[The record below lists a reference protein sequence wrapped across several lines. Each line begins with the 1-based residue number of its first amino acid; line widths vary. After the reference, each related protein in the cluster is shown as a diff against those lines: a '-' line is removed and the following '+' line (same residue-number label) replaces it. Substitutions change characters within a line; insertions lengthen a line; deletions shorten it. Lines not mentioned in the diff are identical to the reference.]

1 LKPNEVFVYGANLS
15 WIQGA
20 GAAKQALKFGAV
32 YGRGGLVGQTY
43 GIPTKDKN
51 IKTLP
56 LSEIKHYI
64 DIFEGVVRD
73 RQDLTFLLTSI
84 GTGLAG
90 YTVQEIAPL
99 FVNFAFATNVVWPY
113 EFAKELQERYSDLF
127 AKTKTY
133 DLFPAFS

>member
-1 LKPNEVFVYGANLS
+1 MRYHNGNITKLEPNEIFTYGANLL
-15 WIQGA
+15 GKHGL
-20 GAAKQALKFGAV
+20 GAAKQAMKFGAV
-32 YGRGGLVGQTY
+32 YGRFGLVGQTY

-64 DIFEGVVRD
+64 DIYEGVVRD

-99 FVNFAFATNVVWPY
+99 FVNFIHFKNVVWPE
-113 EFAKELQERYSDLF
+113 EFVKELQKR
-127 AKTKTY
+127 
-133 DLFPAFS
+133 

>member
-1 LKPNEVFVYGANLS
+1 MRYHDNKITKLEPNEIFVYGANLA

-20 GAAKQALKFGAV
+20 GAARQALKFGAV

-51 IKTLP
+51 LKTLP

-73 RQDLTFLLTSI
+73 RQDLTFLITKV
-84 GTGLAG
+84 GCGLAN
-90 YTVQEIAPL
+90 YQDWQIKPL
-99 FVNFAFATNVVWPY
+99 FQNFYQFDNVVMPIWS
-113 EFAKELQERYSDLF
+113 E
-127 AKTKTY
+127 
-133 DLFPAFS
+133 

>member
-1 LKPNEVFVYGANLS
+1 MRYHDNNITKLEPNEIFVYGANLA

-20 GAAKQALKFGAV
+20 GAARQALKFGAV

-51 IKTLP
+51 LKTLP

-73 RQDLTFLLTSI
+73 RQDLTFLITKV
-84 GTGLAG
+84 GCGLAN
-90 YTVQEIAPL
+90 YQDWQIKPL
-99 FVNFAFATNVVWPY
+99 FENFYQFDNVV
-113 EFAKELQERYSDLF
+113 
-127 AKTKTY
+127 
-133 DLFPAFS
+133 FPIWGE

>member
-1 LKPNEVFVYGANLS
+1 MRYHDNNITKLEPNEIFVYGANLA

-20 GAAKQALKFGAV
+20 GAARQALKFGAV

-51 IKTLP
+51 LKTLP

-73 RQDLTFLLTSI
+73 RQDLTFLITKV
-84 GTGLAG
+84 GCGLAG
-90 YTVQEIAPL
+90 LKEWQIKPL
-99 FVNFAFATNVVWPY
+99 FENFYQFDNVV
-113 EFAKELQERYSDLF
+113 
-127 AKTKTY
+127 
-133 DLFPAFS
+133 FPIWGE

>member
-1 LKPNEVFVYGANLS
+1 MRYHDNKITKLEPNEIFVYGANLA

-20 GAAKQALKFGAV
+20 GAARQALKFGAV

-51 IKTLP
+51 LKTLP

-73 RQDLTFLLTSI
+73 RQDLTFLITKV
-84 GTGLAG
+84 GCGLAN
-90 YTVQEIAPL
+90 YQDWQIKPMFE
-99 FVNFAFATNVVWPY
+99 NFYQFENVVMPIWS
-113 EFAKELQERYSDLF
+113 E
-127 AKTKTY
+127 
-133 DLFPAFS
+133 